1 MSILRLPMSMTYDS
15 YSGPDTGAAAYRGHA
30 DGGHVESYGTL
41 RSNHVTDV
49 TKHGRTST
57 VNLLQS
63 DQNFSEHNV
72 GENSTVNIVL
82 FYEPFLITKTSWVRV
97 LRGVMCSAISFISN
111 NTFIFIF
118 QYLNIH
124 VGLSLLQS
132 LFSKSI
138 CFIVTLRVPLQL

>member
-1 MSILRLPMSMTYDS
+1 MVSILRLPMSMTYDS

-82 FYEPFLITKTSWVRV
+82 FYTGHSYPQI
-97 LRGVMCSAISFISN
+97 
-111 NTFIFIF
+111 
-118 QYLNIH
+118 
-124 VGLSLLQS
+124 LSLLHTI
-132 LFSKSI
+132 LKSWPQMRWI
-138 CFIVTLRVPLQL
+138 TVENGRYDEVLLQ